1 MKYRFLLLT
10 ALACGHV
17 AAQQAAQP
25 ASTHAS
31 DLRQAV
37 RQYHPAV
44 AAPPPRQLSAGERA
58 ELRKQL
64 ADFNHPRPNPND
76 EAPLE
81 PLPRILQR

>member
-1 MKYRFLLLT
+1 MKYSFLLLT
-10 ALACGHV
+10 ALACGQV

-25 ASTHAS
+25 AAAPAS

-37 RQYHPAV
+37 RQYHPDV
-44 AAPPPRQLSAGERA
+44 AAPPPRQLSPEERA

-64 ADFNHPRPNPND
+64 AEFNHPRQFPND
-76 EAPLE
+76 EAPME